1 VILDRVQSERFDI
14 VTRGIEAYN
23 RGDQD
28 ALAEFVSEDM
38 VAVVPDGMANA
49 GVYHGPEGFRQMMA
63 GWDEAWEEFTVDVEE
78 LVEEGDALIAQ
89 VLQYGRG
96 RGSGIETRMH
106 AFYVLH
112 VRDGRLCG
120 WRWCQSREEALRHA
134 RE

>member
-1 VILDRVQSERFDI
+1 VILDRVQSERLD
-14 VTRGIEAYN
+14 VVRRGIEAYN
-23 RGDQD
+23 RGDRD

-49 GVYHGPEGFRQMMA
+49 GVYHGVEGFRQMMA
-63 GWDEAWEEFTVDVEE
+63 SWDEAWEEPTIDVEE

-96 RGSGIETRMH
+96 RGSGIETRMQ

-120 WRWCQSREEALRHA
+120 WRWCQTREEAVRHA
-134 RE
+134 RR